1 MELDRFKPRMTIAGL
16 AVLLLVAV
24 NAVLIFLVLGKDNN
38 SGSALSSQDA
48 GGGLVTQSPVK
59 AHASASD
66 EQSQASGSETKSSG
80 SDTKSSGSD
89 TKSEASAKPAIRLV
103 AQSDTDKRYH
113 ALRLH
118 GRYREAKGRVSLR
131 VQERIGHKWITYPL
145 PAVTDSA
152 GRFSTFVSLARL
164 GLARVRVVD
173 LETGLASPALTIR
186 VTS

>member
-48 GGGLVTQSPVK
+48 GGGLVKQSPVK
-59 AHASASD
+59 ARASASD
-66 EQSQASGSETKSSG
+66 EQSQASG

-89 TKSEASAKPAIRLV
+89 TKSEASAEPAIRLV
-103 AQSDTDKRYH
+103 AQPDTDKRYH

-173 LETGLASPALTIR
+173 LETGLASAALTIR